1 MTTLL
6 QKQNTHDILIE
17 PSMIDE
23 SNIDTSKINLA
34 DFTD

>member
-6 QKQNTHDILIE
+6 QNQNTHDILIE
-17 PSMIDE
+17 PSIIDA

-34 DFTD
+34 DITD